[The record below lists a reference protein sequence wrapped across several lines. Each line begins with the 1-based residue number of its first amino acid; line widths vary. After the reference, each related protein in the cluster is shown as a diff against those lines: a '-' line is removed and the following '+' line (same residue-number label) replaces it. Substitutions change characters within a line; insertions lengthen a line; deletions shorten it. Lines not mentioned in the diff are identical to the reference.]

1 MKKILLSALALI
13 MSVNM
18 FAITYTSEVTIT
30 MYDGTYFPN
39 LILGESSDSQFAGG
53 ALVNGYYA
61 PVQDLAGTPLSVYA
75 YYNNAEYENLVLNSL
90 TNVPMGIKTSA
101 ATSYTLY
108 FTGLQ
113 GTMTIYDSKTD
124 QTIDCS
130 VAYPFTIE
138 ESEKNSII
146 NDRFIINYVA
156 PVKQICFN
164 DEKLQLSKYAGAKVD
179 VYLQG
184 EAAPAKSETVASN
197 ALQEINLSDL
207 AAGEYVVKID
217 LDGDAA
223 IDEQYRITVK
233 PTLSAYT
240 PVVP

>member
-1 MKKILLSALALI
+1 MKKILLSAMALI

-18 FAITYTSEVTIT
+18 FAITYTSGVTIT

-61 PVQDLAGTPLSVYA
+61 PVQDLASAPLAVYA
-75 YYNNAEYENLVLNSL
+75 YYNNAEYENLVLNDL
-90 TNVPMGIKTSA
+90 TNVPMGIKTSS

-108 FTGLQ
+108 FANQ
-113 GTMTIYDSKTD
+113 AGTFKIYDKVAD

-130 VAYPFTIE
+130 TAYPFTIE
-138 ESEKNSII
+138 ASEVNSII
-146 NDRFIINYVA
+146 NDRFVLQYVA

-164 DEKLQLSKYAGAKVD
+164 DEKLQLTKYAGAQVD

-184 EAAPAKSETVASN
+184 QTTAAKSEAVVGDAPY
-197 ALQEINLSDL
+197 EINLSTLD
-207 AAGEYVVKID
+207 AGEYVVKID